1 MFVQL
6 IITVSLQV
14 NNKDEI
20 IQTLII
26 HDALHRRKVFID
38 CFCKGLEVYG
48 LYTLMKG
55 FPDLFERVFISNEIT
70 CDEVINSITLP
81 TLSLDYLDDDE
92 CSIVLELYDY
102 IKHLSTQSQ

>member
-1 MFVQL
+1 
-6 IITVSLQV
+6 
-14 NNKDEI
+14 
-20 IQTLII
+20 
-26 HDALHRRKVFID
+26 
-38 CFCKGLEVYG
+38 
-48 LYTLMKG
+48 MKG

-102 IKHLSTQSQ
+102 IKHLSTQS